1 MFVPENSP
9 ASAADALHLPN
20 DYDAQKRK
28 TMTDASL
35 FLIAQAGKTLAAV
48 EASDVDS
55 AMARAKGL
63 GHILDFSPSLPL
75 EASRIDSLPE
85 SVPTFRNEY
94 FELLG
99 FTS

>member
-1 MFVPENSP
+1 MSP
-9 ASAADALHLPN
+9 P
-20 DYDAQKRK
+20 R
-28 TMTDASL
+28 L
-35 FLIAQAGKTLAAV
+35 FLVTQSGKTLAAV
-48 EASDVDS
+48 EASDVES

-75 EASRIDSLPE
+75 EARETDTAPE